1 MAAKAEG
8 LSVSSRLERL
18 LYFVTRLSSGDGPKV
33 RIGHEPALRTALF
46 LTLPCHA
53 ILHRSRGMYINRY
66 SRISPKITP
75 LIANAPH

>member
-1 MAAKAEG
+1 MAG
-8 LSVSSRLERL
+8 LEVSSSENAGLAERP
-18 LYFVTRLSSGDGPKV
+18 LSGNLDG
-33 RIGHEPALRTALF
+33 RNGHEPALRTALF